1 MGDQPGRSLLGEG
14 NEFGARTMKLCSSDA
29 RRSLD
34 ALVGIT
40 FALLRWFRELARV
53 GIGLLC
59 LALVGGRAAAM
70 QEGRTHDPGNGS

>member
-14 NEFGARTMKLCSSDA
+14 NEFGARTMKLYSSDG

-40 FALLRWFRELARV
+40 AALLRRFRELARV
-53 GIGLLC
+53 EIGLLR
-59 LALVGGRAAAM
+59 LAMIGRKGM
-70 QEGRTHDPGNGS
+70 SRRKSSLHYS